1 LARDALVSAA
11 CRALGFVLPGRSPGG
26 RHLPDRQDPEILI
39 VKPASIGD
47 VLLATPVLEVLRRS
61 LPGAR
66 VTVAVGTWS
75 RVAIENNPDVDELI
89 DCGNVGTP
97 GRYGPRAYLGL
108 ARALRR
114 RHFDAAI
121 VLDRSPLMAL
131 LPSLAGVKCR
141 LGLDTGGRGLG
152 LTLKAVPL
160 PNRHEAEIYLD
171 VVRAAGLSTG
181 DARARFYPTMRDLA
195 YARRLLEEWNPGG
208 GRVIVVAPGGGTNP
222 GTVRLAKR
230 WSAAGFAMAA
240 DRLAA
245 ELDAAVVLI
254 GQEADEESVRAV
266 QSAMT
271 AEPINLLGQTS
282 FGQLGGLLQ
291 HAAGFLGN
299 DSAPGHLSAAVG
311 IPTVAVFTD
320 TDPDRFRPFAPRAV
334 GIRATGLTE
343 TTDRILAALRP
354 GEPLPPAAPTPPAGD
369 IRPG

>member
-1 LARDALVSAA
+1 MARDALVSAA
-11 CRALGFVLPGRSPGG
+11 CRALGLVLPGRSPGG
-26 RHLPDRQDPEILI
+26 RLLPDLENPEIL
-39 VKPASIGD
+39 VLKPASIGD
-47 VLLATPVLEVLRRS
+47 VLLATPVLEALRRS

-66 VTVAVGTWS
+66 VTVAVGAWS

-97 GRYGPRAYLGL
+97 GRYGPRAYFRL

-131 LPSLAGVKCR
+131 RPSLAGVKYR
-141 LGLDTGGRGLG
+141 RGLDVRGRGLG
-152 LTLKAVPL
+152 LTLKTSP
-160 PNRHEAEIYLD
+160 PPDRHEAEIYLD
-171 VVRAAGLSTG
+171 VIRAAGLATG
-181 DARARFYPTMRDLA
+181 AARARFYPAMRDLA

-208 GRVIVVAPGGGTNP
+208 GPVIILAPGGGTNP
-222 GTVRLAKR
+222 GTVHLAKR
-230 WSAAGFAMAA
+230 WPAAGFAMAA

-245 ELDAAVVLI
+245 ELDACIVLV
-254 GQEADEESVRAV
+254 GQEADQAPVRAV

-271 AEPINLLGQTS
+271 AEPINLLDQTS

-320 TDPDRFRPFAPRAV
+320 TDPDQFRPFAPRAV

-354 GEPLPPAAPTPPAGD
+354 DE
-369 IRPG
+369 